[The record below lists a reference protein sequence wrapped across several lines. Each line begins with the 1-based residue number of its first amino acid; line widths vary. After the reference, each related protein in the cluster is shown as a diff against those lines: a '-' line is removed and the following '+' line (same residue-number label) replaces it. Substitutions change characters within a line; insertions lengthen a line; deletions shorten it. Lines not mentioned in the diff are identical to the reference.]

1 MPKLNRKQ
9 KVFIG
14 VTALVWVPLAT
25 VVYVAITPIIW
36 VAKGAVA
43 VEQTSLYQNQK
54 RKRDAKPPEVKPRQ
68 RVLSINN
75 TNTTAVP
82 AKDLVH
88 QDDAAEELKSSN
100 FFRLPREL
108 RLCIYEEIIGKENI
122 HIMLVDGHIRSFR
135 CKNKNCHNAMYGRDH
150 CCIKYWHNEVRLL
163 GRSKY
168 IYHHSGINVLPLL
181 QSCKAV

>member
-1 MPKLNRKQ
+1 MLDLNRKE
-9 KVFIG
+9 KMFLG
-14 VTALVWVPLAT
+14 VTAPVWVPLAA
-25 VVYVAITPIIW
+25 VIYVAIAPIIW
-36 VAKGAVA
+36 VAKVAVA
-43 VEQTSLYQNQK
+43 VEQTSLYQKQK

-88 QDDAAEELKSSN
+88 QDDTAEELKLPN

-122 HIMLVDGHIRSFR
+122 HIMLIDRQIRSFR
-135 CKNKNCHNAMYGRDH
+135 CKDKNCHNAMYGGDH
-150 CCIKYWHNEVRLL
+150 CYIKYEHNQLRLL
-163 GRSKY
+163 GRPKY